1 MVSQTITISLE
12 DLGMEKLESTT
23 VVDKLGKTLLEVIN
37 GAEKGDSVSFD
48 ILSEIKKAIDS
59 K

>member
-1 MVSQTITISLE
+1 
-12 DLGMEKLESTT
+12 MEKLESTT
-23 VVDKLGKTLLEVIN
+23 VVDKLGNTLLEVIN